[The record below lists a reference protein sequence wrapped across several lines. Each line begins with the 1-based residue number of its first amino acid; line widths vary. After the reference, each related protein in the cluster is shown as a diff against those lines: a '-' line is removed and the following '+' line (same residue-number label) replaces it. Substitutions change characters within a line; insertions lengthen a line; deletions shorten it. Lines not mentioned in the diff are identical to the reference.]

1 MVSFFADL
9 VVNSLQAVPVIVL
22 VLIIRQWGFL
32 PPRWQYG
39 LWLIPMA
46 RIILP
51 WSLTSMAM
59 DPFIPA
65 LFPDPLHIHAVV
77 IRAGSVT
84 DLIAGCFSG
93 KPTGPLSFPGQGGR
107 PLIPA
112 FALIWGL
119 VVATLAGVM
128 VFRSILFLKRV
139 RQNRQLVCESP
150 LERLEQCKA
159 RMKVRVPLV
168 VVETGEVKGP
178 VLFGW
183 LRPRILLPKG
193 MVHCLKISDLD
204 AVFSHEL
211 GHIKQQD
218 IFLRYLGAF
227 VLILHWFNPLVW
239 VMAHLMDKD
248 RERACDALVLS
259 GMTRQER
266 KVYGQVLISMACP
279 ASKSLPGFACIA
291 ESKSDIKRR
300 IQMIAEFKK
309 ISNRYALGL
318 GVGFFLFILSVFSVG
333 FGIAGSTPVSDL
345 PGFAQK
351 FVAHMAAGEHDMVVC
366 HFDAAMTRAMDREKL
381 KSTWD
386 ALVRQIGP
394 FKQILTALKSSE
406 QGFQVVYV
414 ALEFEKAAPEMKFV
428 FNDKAQVSG
437 LWILPGKP

>member
-1 MVSFFADL
+1 MVSLFADL
-9 VVNSLQAVPVIVL
+9 VANSVQAVPAIVL
-22 VLIIRQWGFL
+22 VLIIRQWFSL

-46 RIILP
+46 RLILP
-51 WSLTSMAM
+51 WSLTSIAVNQ
-59 DPFIPA
+59 FIPE
-65 LFPDPLHIHAVV
+65 LVPDPLHIHTVLV
-77 IRAGSVT
+77 RSGTVT
-84 DLIAGCFSG
+84 DLITGWFPGQAAGPG
-93 KPTGPLSFPGQGGR
+93 SFPGQGGSF
-107 PLIPA
+107 LIPA
-112 FALIWGL
+112 AALIWGAG
-119 VVATLAGVM
+119 ATAMAGIMVCRSVM
-128 VFRSILFLKRV
+128 FLKTV

-150 LERLEQCKA
+150 LERLEQCKI
-159 RMKVRVPLV
+159 RMKVRIPLV

-193 MVHCLKISDLD
+193 MVHHLKTSDLD

-227 VLILHWFNPLVW
+227 VLALHWFNPLVW
-239 VMAHLMDKD
+239 VMVHLMGKD

-259 GMTRQER
+259 GMTRRER
-266 KVYGQVLISMACP
+266 KGYGQVLISLACP
-279 ASKSLPGFACIA
+279 ASKALPGFACIA

-309 ISNRYALGL
+309 TSTRRTIALGA
-318 GVGFFLFILSVFSVG
+318 FFLLLSLSVFTVG
-333 FGIAGSTPVSDL
+333 LGIAGNTPVSDL

-351 FVAHMAAGEHDMVVC
+351 LVAHMAAGEHDMVVC
-366 HFDAAMTRAMDREKL
+366 HFDAAMAGAMDREKL
-381 KSTWD
+381 KQTWD
-386 ALVRQIGP
+386 SLVSQAGP
-394 FKQILTALKSSE
+394 FKQVLKTRNAQE
-406 QGFQVVYV
+406 QGYNIVYV

-437 LWILPGKP
+437 LWILPGK